1 MADLRCR
8 SCGGADFT
16 FARLSDVFS
25 SVQVTCKHCGAVQTD
40 RPDSEHVHIHHHQH
54 VAPAPMLRALPP
66 PDWVGL
72 SFAIANQEAVLR
84 KPLGQRIEQRTAE
97 GWAPSSAPF
106 PDAPSW
112 VQRQPGARYKT
123 VVLTR
128 GRQHIEVVGVWGADG
143 SVGVAERS
151 VHNRVG
157 RTVII
162 VIAAVVALIVVASL
176 LTS

>member
-66 PDWVGL
+66 PDWVSL
-72 SFAIANQEAVLR
+72 SFATANQQAVQR
-84 KPLGQRIEQRTAE
+84 KPLGQRIEERTAE
-97 GWAPSSAPF
+97 GWAPSSSPF
-106 PDAPSW
+106 PDAPPW

-128 GRQHIEVVGVWGADG
+128 AANISSWSAHGVPTDQSAWPSA
-143 SVGVAERS
+143 RC
-151 VHNRVG
+151 
-157 RTVII
+157 TT
-162 VIAAVVALIVVASL
+162 ASAGP
-176 LTS
+176 SSSSSPPSWR